1 MWLFFYPVKFQLV
14 VCLLPHAVA
23 QGMITRF
30 QAISNWVLEAYWNVP
45 QCIMS
50 ETKWC
55 KNSPGLERSHD
66 PTDSKVAQI
75 WFQWGM
81 FWSLAWNFKKITNVK
96 KKSVKFKFW
105 QKLTTKVSFTW
116 LVSVT
121 VIRGLKPTFRFHL
134 RKHAAPWTSDHRNN
148 RSCFPK
154 CSQPTQL
161 LISSDIDLKTAAFPR
176 YFKNQLL
183 RERRTGVLGQRWQ
196 KRPTLG

>member
-81 FWSLAWNFKKITNVK
+81 FWSLAWNFKKK
-96 KKSVKFKFW
+96 KTMLRRNQSSLSSDRNSPQKSASLDLFLSLLSEDW
-105 QKLTTKVSFTW
+105 SSHSDFTW
-116 LVSVT
+116 ENMLLPGHLTIATTDRVSQNVLSRRSSLSLQILT
-121 VIRGLKPTFRFHL
+121 WKLLLFPDIL
-134 RKHAAPWTSDHRNN
+134 RINSWGKEEPVYWVSGGRKD
-148 RSCFPK
+148 
-154 CSQPTQL
+154 L
-161 LISSDIDLKTAAFPR
+161 L
-176 YFKNQLL
+176 
-183 RERRTGVLGQRWQ
+183 
-196 KRPTLG
+196 